1 MAKKNSIGTIYLF
14 AAGTILFSLGWLM
27 PSFPL
32 FSFFGLA
39 PFVAIAANNRKDKS
53 AWTSLELVLLGITIA
68 FFASTIFS
76 INQLAST
83 TLYAIFC
90 TLPFHGYT
98 FVRKQLGPGVSI
110 ITLTLFWLSLE
121 YLILKWH
128 PLPPIFLADMLN
140 QKDGWTA
147 WNSVTGYLG
156 STLWILVCNTLLYQ
170 ALLTYRK
177 ANWIYLS
184 LFGLSII
191 IPIIWSFSIDNHA
204 IISRE
209 AMLSL
214 YESDQSSNDE
224 YAKKGELIAR
234 TSAWISVLILL
245 FTLVKRKT
253 SKR

>member
-27 PSFPL
+27 PSFPF
-32 FSFFGLA
+32 FSYFGLA
-39 PFVAIAANNRKDKS
+39 PFIAIAANNRKDKS
-53 AWTSLELVLLGITIA
+53 VWTSLELILLGIAIA
-68 FFASTIFS
+68 FFASTLFS

-83 TLYAIFC
+83 TLHAIFC
-90 TLPFHGYT
+90 SLPFLGYT
-98 FVRKQLGPGVSI
+98 FVRKQLGAGVSI
-110 ITLTLFWLSLE
+110 TTLILFWLSLE

-128 PLPPIFLADMLN
+128 PVTPIFLADMLSL
-140 QKDGWTA
+140 KASWTT
-147 WNSVTGYLG
+147 WNSSTGYLG
-156 STLWILVCNTLLYQ
+156 STLWILVSNTLLYQ
-170 ALLTYRK
+170 AILTERK
-177 ANWIYLS
+177 VNWIYLG

-191 IPIIWSFSIDNHA
+191 VPIIWSYSMDNHA

-209 AMLSL
+209 VMLSL
-214 YESDQSSNDE
+214 YESEQSNNE
-224 YAKKGELIAR
+224 AYANKGEFIAR